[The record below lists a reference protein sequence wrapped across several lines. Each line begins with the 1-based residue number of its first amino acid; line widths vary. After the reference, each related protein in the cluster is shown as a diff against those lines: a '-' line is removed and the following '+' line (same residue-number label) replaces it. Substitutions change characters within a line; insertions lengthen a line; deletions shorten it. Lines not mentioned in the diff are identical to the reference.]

1 MKFFLLEKILIFRVK
16 DENKQIR
23 HFSSDTHLQKL
34 YTILGGEMTRLL
46 WILAATTK
54 ELFTLDLLSI
64 LYKKQKPTTREI
76 KDRTKGEGRKIGF
89 YY

>member
-1 MKFFLLEKILIFRVK
+1 
-16 DENKQIR
+16 
-23 HFSSDTHLQKL
+23 
-34 YTILGGEMTRLL
+34 MTRLL

-54 ELFTLDLLSI
+54 ELFTLDLLST

-76 KDRTKGEGRKIGF
+76 KDGTKGEGRKIGF